1 MPLFLHAG
9 ETLNSIENKNVYD
22 ALLLG
27 SKRIGHGLALL

>member
-1 MPLFLHAG
+1 MPLILHAG